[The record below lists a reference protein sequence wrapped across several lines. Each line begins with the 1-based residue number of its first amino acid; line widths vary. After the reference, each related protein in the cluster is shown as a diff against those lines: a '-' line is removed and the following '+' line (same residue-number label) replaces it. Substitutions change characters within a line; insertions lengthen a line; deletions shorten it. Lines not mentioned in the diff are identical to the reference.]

1 MNSQSILQLLHKQSF
16 TYHKTLLNWERI
28 DWCPVDQVREIAY
41 YIKSHLHDIFLAVT
55 FTYRYPLLPS
65 SFFTK
70 HRPQT
75 AALTCCL
82 ARR

>member
-1 MNSQSILQLLHKQSF
+1 MKSQSIVRLLHKQSF
-16 TYHKTLLNWERI
+16 TYHKTLLNRERK
-28 DWCPVDQVREIAY
+28 DWCLVDQVREIPY

-70 HRPQT
+70 PRPQT

-82 ARR
+82 ACR